1 MDSNDISAASARS
14 TPPIHF
20 LDFKKSTALG
30 SVVSI
35 SSNIL
40 LVKVP
45 ANFIDKGSHRK
56 VYQLAPSHLWYTGSV
71 IDRFLGIHCE
81 QSKWLPLTA
90 KVTTNY

>member
-1 MDSNDISAASARS
+1 MDPDSNDISAASAGS
-14 TPPIHF
+14 IPPIHF

-45 ANFIDKGSHRK
+45 VNF
-56 VYQLAPSHLWYTGSV
+56 T
-71 IDRFLGIHCE
+71 E
-81 QSKWLPLTA
+81 E
-90 KVTTNY
+90 

>member
-1 MDSNDISAASARS
+1 MDSNDISAARAGS

-20 LDFKKSTALG
+20 LDFKKSTTLG

-45 ANFIDKGSHRK
+45 DNFM
-56 VYQLAPSHLWYTGSV
+56 
-71 IDRFLGIHCE
+71 E
-81 QSKWLPLTA
+81 Q
-90 KVTTNY
+90 

>member
-1 MDSNDISAASARS
+1 MDSNGISTASAGS

-45 ANFIDKGSHRK
+45 VNFMEEESHRK
-56 VYQLAPSHLWYTGSV
+56 AYQ
-71 IDRFLGIHCE
+71 
-81 QSKWLPLTA
+81 
-90 KVTTNY
+90 